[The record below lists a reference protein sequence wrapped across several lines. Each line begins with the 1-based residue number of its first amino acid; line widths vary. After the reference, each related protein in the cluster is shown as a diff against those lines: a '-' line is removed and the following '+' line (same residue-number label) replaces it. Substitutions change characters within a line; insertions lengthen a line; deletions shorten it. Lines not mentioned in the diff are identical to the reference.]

1 MTSVAISQLTLDF
14 EPALAERFP
23 TLRQYINHRL
33 MVQTKPAKVVAA
45 EMDLSPSTLSRKLTA
60 GVHPDDKDTQRF
72 NTEDLEGYLAATG
85 DVMAVIEYLAA
96 KYSPGGDDARR
107 MRAIARVETL
117 AADLERT
124 LATLRGGA

>member
-23 TLRQYINHRL
+23 TLRAYICFRL
-33 MVQTKPAKVVAA
+33 SMQHKSAKTIAA
-45 EMDLSPSTLSRKLTA
+45 DMDMAPSTLSRKLTA
-60 GVHPDDKDTQRF
+60 GVHPDDKDTHRF
-72 NTEDLEGYLAATG
+72 NTEDLENYLNATG

-107 MRAIARVETL
+107 LRAIARVETL
-117 AADLERT
+117 AADLEKT
-124 LATLRGGA
+124 LATLKAAT